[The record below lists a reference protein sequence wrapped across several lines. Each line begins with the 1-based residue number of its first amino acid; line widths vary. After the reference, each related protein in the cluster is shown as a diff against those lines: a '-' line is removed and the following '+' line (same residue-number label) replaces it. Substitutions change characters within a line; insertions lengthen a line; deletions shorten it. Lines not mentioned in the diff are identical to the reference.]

1 MNQNNKKTCGYIFYS
16 RDTKACILCTAPA
29 THVIRVGC
37 VTEDLRC
44 DYHADTLEFVLSTT
58 KTAYERYQIIAG
70 SCAI

>member
-1 MNQNNKKTCGYIFYS
+1 MNQNNKKTCGHIFYS

-44 DYHADTLEFVLSTT
+44 FYHAELFQLALGESNTNYDC
-58 KTAYERYQIIAG
+58 YQIIG
-70 SCAI
+70 DTYEL